1 VTVEGNGIKKDEII
15 DDRKDKSMT
24 LEELDKKYVLQTYA
38 RDYTNFVKGVGSTL
52 YDESGRDYIDFA
64 SGIAVNSVGHGNE
77 KLVNAICEQAKK
89 IIHISNLQVI
99 EPQAKLAQKIVE
111 LSGYDMGVFFANSGA
126 EANEGAIKIARKYGE
141 TKFENKR
148 YKVITLE
155 HSFHGRT
162 ITTVKAT
169 GQESFHTP
177 HFSPYPA
184 GFSYEKS
191 IEDVYKAI
199 DDETVAVLIELVQGE
214 GGVQPFEK
222 EEIQKL
228 AAHLKENGVLLIVDE
243 VQTGVY
249 RTGEFLASNLYEIEP
264 DIITLAKGLGGGVPI
279 GAVMT
284 RHKDVF
290 APGDHG
296 STFGGN
302 YLSTA
307 AGLAVLEILSELYD
321 SGVLHETLLYF
332 EQKLKETASKY
343 ETLFDKEVGLGMM
356 RGLRAKSA
364 EIQGN
369 IIKNCMKEGLVI
381 LKAGRNTVRFLPSLT
396 IRKDEIDEGF
406 KRFETAIS
414 TL

>member
-1 VTVEGNGIKKDEII
+1 
-15 DDRKDKSMT
+15 MT
-24 LEELDKKYVLQTYA
+24 LEEKDKQYILQTYA
-38 RDYTNFVKGVGSTL
+38 RNYTNFVKGVGSTL
-52 YDESGRDYIDFA
+52 YDDKGNDYIDFA
-64 SGIAVNSVGHGNE
+64 SGIGVNSVGHGNE
-77 KLVNAICEQAKK
+77 KLTGALCEQAKN

-111 LSGYDMGVFFANSGA
+111 LSGYDMALFFANSGA

-141 TKFENKR
+141 TKFDNKR

-169 GQESFHTP
+169 GQESLHTP

-191 IEDVYKAI
+191 IADVYSAI
-199 DDETVAVLIELVQGE
+199 DGETVAVLIELVQGE

-228 AAHLKENGVLLIVDE
+228 ATHLKKEGILLIVDE
-243 VQTGVY
+243 VQTGIY

-284 RHKDVF
+284 KHKEILS
-290 APGDHG
+290 AGEHG

-302 YLSTA
+302 YLSSA
-307 AGLAVLEILSELYD
+307 AGLAVLDVLKPMYD
-321 SGVLHETLLYF
+321 DGTIDETLLYF
-332 EQKLKETASKY
+332 SAKLKETAKNH
-343 ETLFDKEVGLGMM
+343 TDLFEKEVGLGLM

-364 EIQGN
+364 EIQGSIVRESMN
-369 IIKNCMKEGLVI
+369 RGLVV
-381 LKAGRNTVRFLPSLT
+381 LKAGRNTVRFLPSIT
-396 IRKDEIDEGF
+396 ITKEEIDEGF
-406 KRFETAIS
+406 RRFEKVLIA
-414 TL
+414 L

>member
-1 VTVEGNGIKKDEII
+1 MEIK
-15 DDRKDKSMT
+15 MT
-24 LEELDKKYVLQTYA
+24 LEQKDKQYVLQTYA
-38 RDYTNFVKGVGSTL
+38 RNYTNFVKGVGSTL
-52 YDESGRDYIDFA
+52 YDEHGKDYIDFA
-64 SGIAVNSVGHGNE
+64 SGIGVNSVGHGN
-77 KLVNAICEQAKK
+77 KVLTDALCEQAKN

-99 EPQAKLAQKIVE
+99 EPQAKLAEKIVE
-111 LSGYDMGVFFANSGA
+111 LSGYDMGIFFANSGA

-141 TKFENKR
+141 TKFDKKR

-177 HFSPYPA
+177 NFSPYPD

-191 IEDVYKAI
+191 VEDVYKAI
-199 DDETVAVLIELVQGE
+199 DPETVAVLIELVQGE

-222 EEIQKL
+222 VEIQKL
-228 AAHLKENGVLLIVDE
+228 ATHLKSKDILLIVDE

-284 RHKDVF
+284 KHKDVL
-290 APGDHG
+290 AAGDHG

-307 AGLAVLEILSELYD
+307 AGLAVLEVLKPLYD
-321 SGVLHETLLYF
+321 DGLIDETLLYF
-332 EQKLKETASKY
+332 SEKLKEIANKY
-343 ETLFDKEVGLGMM
+343 ENLFEKEVGLGLM

-364 EIQGN
+364 EIQGS
-369 IIKNCMKEGLVI
+369 IITNCMAEGVVV
-381 LKAGRNTVRFLPSLT
+381 LKAGRNTVRFLPSIT
-396 IRKDEIDEGF
+396 ITKNEIDEGF
-406 KRFETAIS
+406 KRFEKVIN

>member
-1 VTVEGNGIKKDEII
+1 
-15 DDRKDKSMT
+15 MT
-24 LEELDKKYVLQTYA
+24 LEEQDKKYVLQTYA
-38 RDYTNFVKGVGSTL
+38 RDYTNFVKGVSSTL
-52 YDESGRDYIDFA
+52 YDETGKDYIDFA
-64 SGIAVNSVGHGNE
+64 SGIGVNSVGHGNE
-77 KLVNAICEQAKK
+77 KLTTAICEQAKN

-111 LSGYDMGVFFANSGA
+111 LSGYDMGIFFANSGA

-141 TKFENKR
+141 TKFDNKR

-177 HFSPYPA
+177 HFSPYPD
-184 GFSYEKS
+184 GFSYEEN
-191 IEDVYKAI
+191 IEAVYQAI

-214 GGVQPFEK
+214 GGVQPFDK
-222 EEIQKL
+222 AEIQAL
-228 AAHLKENGVLLIVDE
+228 AAHLKKEGILLIVDE

-284 RHKDVF
+284 KHKDILS
-290 APGDHG
+290 AGDHG

-302 YLSTA
+302 YLSTS
-307 AGLAVLEILSELYD
+307 AGLAVLDVLENLYENGTISEAF
-321 SGVLHETLLYF
+321 LYF
-332 EQKLKETASKY
+332 EEKLKKLAKTHEN
-343 ETLFDKEVGLGMM
+343 LFEKEVGLGLM
-356 RGLRAKSA
+356 RGLRAKSSA
-364 EIQGN
+364 IQAAV
-369 IIKNCMKEGLVI
+369 IKNSLKEGLVV

-396 IRKDEIDEGF
+396 IKKSEIDEGF
-406 KRFETAIS
+406 VRFEKAIS

>member
-1 VTVEGNGIKKDEII
+1 MEIK
-15 DDRKDKSMT
+15 MT
-24 LEELDKKYVLQTYA
+24 LEQKDKQYILQTYA
-38 RDYTNFVKGVGSTL
+38 RDYTNFVRGVGSTL
-52 YDESGRDYIDFA
+52 YDENGKDYIDFA
-64 SGIAVNSVGHGNE
+64 SGIGVNSVGHGNE
-77 KLVNAICEQAKK
+77 TLTNALCEQAKN
-89 IIHISNLQVI
+89 ILHISNLQVI
-99 EPQAKLAQKIVE
+99 EPQAKLAEKIVE
-111 LSGYDMGVFFANSGA
+111 LSDYDMGIFFANSGA

-141 TKFENKR
+141 TKFDNKR

-177 HFSPYPA
+177 HFSPYPD

-191 IEDVYKAI
+191 IEDVYSAI

-222 EEIQKL
+222 DEVQKL
-228 AAHLKENGVLLIVDE
+228 ANHLKSKDILLIVDE

-284 RHKDVF
+284 KHKEVLS
-290 APGDHG
+290 AGDHG

-302 YLSTA
+302 YLSSA
-307 AGLAVLEILSELYD
+307 AGLAVLE
-321 SGVLHETLLYF
+321 VLHPMYDDGTIDETLIYF
-332 EQKLKETASKY
+332 SQKLQDIASSY
-343 ETLFDKEVGLGMM
+343 GNLFEKEVGLGLM
-356 RGLRAKSA
+356 RGLRAKNA

-369 IIKNCMKEGLVI
+369 VFKGCMPEGLVL
-381 LKAGRNTVRFLPSLT
+381 LKAGRNTVRFLPSIT
-396 IRKDEIDEGF
+396 ISKKEIDEGF
-406 KRFETAIS
+406 KRFEKVLN

>member
-1 VTVEGNGIKKDEII
+1 ME
-15 DDRKDKSMT
+15 MT
-24 LEELDKKYVLQTYA
+24 LEQQDKQYILQTYT
-38 RDYTNFVKGVGSTL
+38 RSYVNFVKGVGSTI
-52 YDESGRDYIDFA
+52 YDENGKDYIDFA
-64 SGIAVNSVGHGNE
+64 SGIGVNSVGHAN
-77 KLVNAICEQAKK
+77 KTLTKAICEQANN

-99 EPQAKLAQKIVE
+99 EPQVKLAQKIVE
-111 LSGYDMGVFFANSGA
+111 LSGYDMGIFFANSGA

-141 TKFENKR
+141 IQFDKKR

-177 HFSPYPA
+177 HFSPYPD

-191 IEDVYKAI
+191 IDDIYKAI

-222 EEIQKL
+222 EAVQKL
-228 AAHLKENGVLLIVDE
+228 AQYLKEKDILLIVDE

-284 RHKDVF
+284 KHKEVLS
-290 APGDHG
+290 AGDHG

-302 YLSTA
+302 YLSTT
-307 AGLAVLEILSELYD
+307 AGLAVLEVLSGLYD
-321 SGVLHETLLYF
+321 NGLIDETLLYF
-332 EQKLKETASKY
+332 SNKLRMIAAKY
-343 ETLFDKEVGLGMM
+343 ENLFEKEVGLGLM

-364 EIQGN
+364 QIQGS
-369 IIKNCMKEGLVI
+369 IIKNAMAEGLVV
-381 LKAGRNTVRFLPSLT
+381 LKAGRNTVRFLPSIT
-396 IRKDEIDEGF
+396 ITKKEIDEGF
-406 KRFETAIS
+406 IRFEKVIS
-414 TL
+414 SL

>member
-1 VTVEGNGIKKDEII
+1 MEIK
-15 DDRKDKSMT
+15 MT
-24 LEELDKKYVLQTYA
+24 LEEQDKQYVLQTYA
-38 RDYTNFVKGVGSTL
+38 RNYTNFVKGVGSTL
-52 YDESGRDYIDFA
+52 YDENGKDYIDFA
-64 SGIAVNSVGHGNE
+64 SGIGVNSVGHGNDVLT
-77 KLVNAICEQAKK
+77 KAICEQSAN

-99 EPQAKLAQKIVE
+99 APQAKLAEKIVT
-111 LSGYDMGVFFANSGA
+111 LSGYDMGIFFANSGA

-141 TKFENKR
+141 TKFDAKR

-177 HFSPYPA
+177 HFSPYPD

-214 GGVQPFEK
+214 GGVQPFDK

-228 AAHLKENGVLLIVDE
+228 ATHLKSKEILLIVDE

-284 RHKDVF
+284 RHKDILS
-290 APGDHG
+290 AGDHG

-307 AGLAVLEILSELYD
+307 AGLAVLEILKPMYD
-321 SGVLHETLLYF
+321 EGLIDETLIYF
-332 EQKLKETASKY
+332 SQKLKEMVSKY
-343 ETLFDKEVGLGMM
+343 GDLFEKEVGLGLM
-356 RGLRAKSA
+356 RGLRAKNA

-369 IIKNCMKEGLVI
+369 IINNAMNEGLVI
-381 LKAGRNTVRFLPSLT
+381 LKAGRNTVRFLPSIT
-396 IRKDEIDEGF
+396 ITKDEIDEGF
-406 KRFETAIS
+406 VRFEKV
-414 TL
+414 LDLL